1 MKCKTQCATLLI
13 VAFTALTG
21 LGSRTAGGAEA
32 DPWTGYIDFAYVYS
46 SAEPE
51 ALQMRLEEYG
61 NEAGVPLERY
71 ITEHFAAPL
80 EGDATDEVFKRRRAI
95 AYLLHYLAYS
105 DKKSLEK
112 SVETAHSLEDRL
124 ERHENRYWYRYIM
137 ANQALE
143 KGRSHDFVGEMLD
156 LWSEVVVPLETPFEA
171 LQTLSLDGT
180 PNSGFASALPYIYEN
195 VARLI
200 LIRSQEMGV
209 NKDLDPL
216 GAIVRMLL
224 DKRVGAYPDV
234 IPLQASARGYLE
246 RIVNRLNGPESDA
259 GSLTFT
265 LALFEANKMHEKSR
279 ELLATEGLSEESV
292 KAIRVATGA
301 YQTAL
306 DRAFTTQG
314 EVAVYTRVLRQLGE
328 VYAAKQRLGVD
339 PEIEAPFHM
348 EDIIEI
354 YNEMVAELD
363 TEKGWRRLGYAKTG
377 RESYVEAMVRLWEE
391 VQEATLNIADYYLS
405 KAAEQNSEAD
415 ESARNAARLYGR
427 YLAFFLKYATSEE
440 KEGIPDSAYFAAHE
454 AAKGVGDAFLL
465 YAQQPT
471 APEIDLAA
479 RRYRAAMKVFPFD
492 RTLFTNLAAA
502 LERQGRES
510 EYLGLV
516 LPAAEDAVRSRAL
529 NAWIDN
535 GEPGAQ
541 KLATL
546 RRALSDSQALMY
558 LGFAEARSVEELE
571 EGLADLRTQ
580 RDTAEA
586 KLKALRDRRFGV
598 GDALPA
604 APADDD
610 WGSASGAGGLN
621 AAELEELNLQITETQ
636 ALVERLN
643 KQVDART
650 RTLPIYKSV
659 LETDGLAGELRGRRD
674 HPMHV
679 LLRRMYHEA
688 RG

>member
-1 MKCKTQCATLLI
+1 MKFNTLCAALLV
-13 VAFTALTG
+13 VAFGIT
-21 LGSRTAGGAEA
+21 GSRAAEA
-32 DPWTGYIDFAYVYS
+32 VDPGAWAGYIDYAYVYS

-51 ALQMRLEEYG
+51 ALQKRLEEYG
-61 NEAGVPLERY
+61 REAGYPLERY
-71 ITEHFAAPL
+71 LTEHFAAPL
-80 EGDATDEVFKRRRAI
+80 EGDDTDEVFKRRKAI

-105 DKKSLEK
+105 DEKSLEK
-112 SVETAHSLEDRL
+112 SVEAARGLEKRL
-124 ERHENRYWYRYIM
+124 ERHENRYWYRYVM
-137 ANQALE
+137 AHQALE
-143 KGRSHDFVGEMLD
+143 KGRAHDFVGEILD
-156 LWSEVVVPLETPFEA
+156 LWSEVVVPLETPFET

-195 VARLI
+195 VARLV
-200 LIRSQEMGV
+200 LIRSQEKGL

-216 GAIVRMLL
+216 GAVVRMLL

-234 IPLQASARGYLE
+234 IPLQASSRGYLD
-246 RIVNRLNGPESDA
+246 RIVNRLNGSESDA

-265 LALFEANKMHEKSR
+265 LALFEANKLHEKSR

-292 KAIRVATGA
+292 KAIRVATGG
-301 YQTAL
+301 YKSAL

-339 PEIEAPFHM
+339 PEFETPFHM
-348 EDIIEI
+348 EDIIEV
-354 YNEMVAELD
+354 YDEMVTELD
-363 TEKGWRRLGYAKTG
+363 VENGWHKLGYAKTG
-377 RESYVEAMVRLWEE
+377 RDSYIDAMVRLWEE
-391 VQEATLNIADYYLS
+391 VQEATLNISDYYLS
-405 KAAEQNSEAD
+405 RAVEEGAEAD
-415 ESARNAARLYGR
+415 EHARNAARLYGR
-427 YLAFFLKYATSEE
+427 YLAFFLKYATSED

-465 YAQQPT
+465 YAKYPT
-471 APEIDLAA
+471 GTEIDLAA
-479 RRYRAAMKVFPFD
+479 RRYRAAMKIFPFD

-529 NAWIDN
+529 NGWIDS
-535 GEPGAQ
+535 GEPGSE

-571 EGLADLRTQ
+571 QGLADLRSQ
-580 RDTAEA
+580 RDAAEA
-586 KLKALRDRRFGV
+586 RLKQLREQRFGEA
-598 GDALPA
+598 DAVPA
-604 APADDD
+604 AADEDGWAD
-610 WGSASGAGGLN
+610 TSSSGGLN
-621 AAELEELNLQITETQ
+621 AAELEDLNLRITETQ

-643 KQVDART
+643 KQVEART
-650 RTLPIYKSV
+650 RTLPVYRSV
-659 LETDGLAGELRGRRD
+659 LNTDGLAGELRGRRD
-674 HPMHV
+674 HPLHV
-679 LLRRMYHEA
+679 LVRRMYHEA